1 MSITI
6 TLSSTMPSHGLCA
19 AEGWRTRRAVPYYRV
34 SPLVAAP
41 TFETAAMP
49 KSASTAWLHSVL
61 FGACLA
67 VAGCHPAPSP
77 EIDPDRGDSRTSDSL
92 HAAQA
97 ERNRSSAT
105 QSIDFTAEDRGKFT
119 RVEQMIQARFSG
131 VQVEPSGGGY
141 SIRIRGSSSLGTSR
155 NEPLIII
162 DGASRSPGDL
172 GVISP
177 REVQRIEVMKDGAAS
192 IYGSRGSN
200 GVIRVTTI
208 RASP

>member
-1 MSITI
+1 
-6 TLSSTMPSHGLCA
+6 
-19 AEGWRTRRAVPYYRV
+19 
-34 SPLVAAP
+34 
-41 TFETAAMP
+41 MP
-49 KSASTAWLHSVL
+49 KSASTAWSHVVL

-67 VAGCHPAPSP
+67 VAGCHPGSSQ
-77 EIDPDRGDSRTSDSL
+77 EIDPDRADPRTTDSL
-92 HAAQA
+92 RTAQA
-97 ERNRSSAT
+97 ERGRSSAT
-105 QSIDFTAEDRGKFT
+105 QSIDFTDEERGKFT